1 MADNIDKALNGL
13 DLKTDSLP
21 NDWLITLINPK
32 TGAPAQNMTVA
43 RFIELFTNKQPIV
56 SENNNG
62 LFSSTLFRRFSGMAY
77 YIPQG
82 DANTILNNLVLL
94 GGVNRPSDDDFHYI
108 IQIFYSG
115 ISSTSNRVQIA
126 LGYKTGLIHT
136 RVYIN
141 NTFSDWKRFTAA
153 IPSNYSLI
161 PNDLTETIVEEVPV
175 SADTPMTLEET
186 GQPVPVTQTIE
197 RYEYSIPKMAEAIL
211 ELQKQVV
218 GMKA

>member
-1 MADNIDKALNGL
+1 MADIELNKLGV
-13 DLKTDSLP
+13 KSDSLP
-21 NDWLITLINPK
+21 NDWLITLVNPT
-32 TGAPAQNMTVA
+32 TGKSAENMTVA

-62 LFSSTLFRRFSGMAY
+62 LFSSTLFRIFSGVAY

-94 GGVNRPSDDDFHYI
+94 GGVNRPSGDDFHYI

-136 RVYIN
+136 RVYVN
-141 NTFSDWKRFTAA
+141 NTFSDWKSFTAA